1 MATYSKVKLSN
12 STSGRPILID
22 TVNLTSAAITNV
34 TASSGTITYT
44 ATHAFTAGQIVTISG
59 VVSSTNTTGA
69 LNTGYNLAN
78 VPIASVTGTTS
89 FTVTNAA
96 TGTYTSSTGT
106 ATANPASMNT
116 IHATDT
122 NATTIDEVWLYATN
136 TSLAPVTL
144 TLFYGGGPTVGSG
157 AQNAPNYISIPP
169 QSGLTL
175 ITPGLMLTGV
185 AGSPGSATTIYAS
198 ASVGSVITISGY
210 VNRIV

>member
-1 MATYSKVKLSN
+1 MATYSKLKLSG

-22 TVNLTSAAITNV
+22 TVTLTSASITNV
-34 TASSGTITYT
+34 TTSSGTITYT
-44 ATHAFTAGQIVTISG
+44 ATHAFAANEIVTISG

-69 LNTGYNLAN
+69 FNTGYNLAN

-89 FTVTNAA
+89 FTVTNGA
-96 TGTYTSSTGT
+96 TGTYTTSTGT

-144 TLFYGGGPTVGSG
+144 TLFYGGGPTVGAS
-157 AQNAPNYISIPP
+157 AQNAPSYISIPP

-175 ITPGLMLTGV
+175 ITPGLILTGTAV
-185 AGSPGSATTIYAS
+185 PAATTIYAS
-198 ASVGSVITISGY
+198 ASVASVITISGY

>member
-1 MATYSKVKLSN
+1 MATYSKIKLSG
-12 STSGRPILID
+12 STSGRPILVD

-34 TASSGTITYT
+34 TNSSGTITYT
-44 ATHAFTAGQIVTISG
+44 ATHAFTAGEIVTISG

-69 LNTGYNLAN
+69 LNAEYNLAN
-78 VPIASVTGTTS
+78 VPIASVTGAAS

-106 ATANPASMNT
+106 ATANPATMTT

-122 NATTIDEVWLYATN
+122 NETTIDEVWLYATN
-136 TSLAPVTL
+136 TSLASVTL
-144 TLFYGGGPTVGSG
+144 TLFYGGGPTVGSS
-157 AQNAPNYISIPP
+157 AQNAPSYISIPP

-175 ITPGLMLTGV
+175 ITPGLMLTGTS
-185 AGSPGSATTIYAS
+185 APAATTIYAS
-198 ASVGSVITISGY
+198 ASVGSVINISGY